1 MRRRHTALAASTVAV
16 LLLSACTGDAD
27 AGRDE
32 GTAGTTPPPSATATS
47 DPADDE
53 PVAGGVTQECLLGTW
68 RLDLAAMQDDLRET
82 FEAADDDQGTVE
94 VTVDGTATYEFADGG
109 TFTADV
115 DSSSAM
121 TMSADG
127 SELTSTS
134 RSTGDLT
141 GRWTLAGDQL
151 TISDIDSS
159 GLDVTTTGT
168 LDGEE
173 LEVPEGS
180 ADDAIEALP
189 PTASTATCSAST
201 LTLVTSL
208 QADESSDPV
217 TMTYTLRR

>member
-1 MRRRHTALAASTVAV
+1 MRRRPTALAASAVTV
-16 LLLSACTGDAD
+16 LLLSACTGDTDAD
-27 AGRDE
+27 PGAATG
-32 GTAGTTPPPSATATS
+32 GTTPPSSAAATS
-47 DPADDE
+47 DPGDEE
-53 PVAGGVTQECLLGTW
+53 PVAGGTTEVCLRGTW

-82 FEAADDDQGTVE
+82 FEAADDDQGAVD

-109 TFTADV
+109 TFTADL

-134 RSTGDLT
+134 RSTGGLT
-141 GRWTLAGDQL
+141 GRWALAGDQL
-151 TISDIDSS
+151 SISDIDSS
-159 GLDVTTTGT
+159 GLDVTTSGT

-173 LEVPEGS
+173 LEVPKGS

-189 PTASTATCSAST
+189 PTASTATCSTST

-208 QADESSDPV
+208 QADASSDPV
-217 TMTYTLRR
+217 TMAYTLRR